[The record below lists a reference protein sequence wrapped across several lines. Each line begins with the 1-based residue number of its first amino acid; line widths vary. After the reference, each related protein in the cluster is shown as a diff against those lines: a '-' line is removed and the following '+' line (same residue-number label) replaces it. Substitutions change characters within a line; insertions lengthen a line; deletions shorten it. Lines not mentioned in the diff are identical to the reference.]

1 MVRSPRFRSTLAPL
15 ALVLLTCALA
25 VSVPR
30 AGATDPFPNVGI
42 ATLSSDHFMIHYD
55 RTDHST
61 LCPTVYIT
69 QEQAGRVL
77 GMAERAYDLYRSW
90 GYSAPILDS
99 ADGDSLIDIS
109 VDEFD
114 QVPNQC
120 ISFGSI
126 ALSIPREVDGTL
138 SRWNALINPVL
149 PAGAGEVHL
158 DSQKGLLYHVLAHE
172 VFHLFQHAIYPT
184 NDQWLEEGTAE
195 WAAVRADGSAS
206 NLGQIRAVD
215 CVGAECGETEADRA
229 GYPGWLLWEYLAEGY
244 GDTAV
249 KAVWDRV
256 AAVNDPTV
264 PATSDLSD
272 VLATHSTTLATFFND
287 FTTARLTG
295 SMTFPGLAGVLP
307 QPQTTV
313 SVGAIS
319 GPLPTSVVAVN
330 HLGVGY
336 VGLQHGGDTAS
347 PCYAATLT
355 LNVTMPSG
363 ITATPYFYANTTGAV
378 AKALTISGSTASL
391 TTPWNTC
398 AGSPT
403 AYLSLP
409 NDTLNANGKEFV
421 VTGSTLVD
429 TSTPATPTAPPT
441 HAPIYGPVVNAP
453 TVVAAPKVT
462 LHAPEVLKVN
472 AKTRQLRFIVF
483 STGDGKLRGT
493 LGSTAL
499 GSATLQAGNNDVRFL
514 LPPGLLKARRTSST
528 SVLQL
533 TSYSPSGARGMT
545 ITRRVTVKPAKRT
558 KRR

>member
-1 MVRSPRFRSTLAPL
+1 MTRSSRFRSTLAPL
-15 ALVLLTCALA
+15 ALVLLAGALA

-30 AGATDPFPNVGI
+30 AEATDPFPNVGI
-42 ATLSSDHFMIHYD
+42 ATLSSDHFEIHYD

-61 LCPTVYIT
+61 LCPTVYVT
-69 QEQAGRVL
+69 QEQAGQVL
-77 GMAERAYDLYRSW
+77 AMAERAYTLYSSW
-90 GYSAPILDS
+90 GYPAPVLDS
-99 ADGDSLIDIS
+99 GDGDSLLDIS

-120 ISFGSI
+120 ISSGAI
-126 ALSIPREVDGTL
+126 DPSIPREVDGTL
-138 SRWNALINPVL
+138 SRWNALTNPVA
-149 PAGAGEVHL
+149 PAGAGQIHL
-158 DSQKGLLYHVLAHE
+158 DSQKGLLYHVVAHE
-172 VFHLFQHAIYPT
+172 VFHLFQRTIYPT

-195 WAAVRADGSAS
+195 WAAVRAEGSAS
-206 NLGQIRAVD
+206 NLGQIRAID
-215 CVGAECGETEADRA
+215 CVGAECGETETDRA
-229 GYPGWLLWEYLAEGY
+229 GYPGWLLFEYLAERY
-244 GDTAV
+244 GDSAV

-256 AAVNDPTV
+256 AAVNNPTI

-272 VLATHSTTLATFFND
+272 VLATHGTTLASFFND

-307 QPQTTV
+307 QPQTSV

-319 GPLPTSVVAVN
+319 GPLPSAVVAVN

-336 VGLQHGGDTAS
+336 VGLEHGGDPAS

-355 LNVTMPSG
+355 VNVSMPSG

-378 AKALTISGSTASL
+378 AKALTVSGSTASI

-409 NDTLNANGKEFV
+409 NDTLNGNGKEFV
-421 VTGSTLVD
+421 VTGSTTVD
-429 TSTPATPTAPPT
+429 PSTPATPSAPPAR
-441 HAPIYGPVVNAP
+441 APVSGPVVTAP
-453 TVVAAPKVT
+453 TVAVAPKVT
-462 LHAPEVLKVN
+462 LHAPEVLRVS
-472 AKTRQLRFIVF
+472 AKARQLRFIVF
-483 STGDGKLRGT
+483 STGEGKLRAT
-493 LGSTAL
+493 LGATNLGTAN
-499 GSATLQAGNNDVRFL
+499 LQAGNNDLRFL
-514 LPPGLLKARRTSST
+514 LPAGLLKVRRTSST
-528 SVLQL
+528 TTLEL

-545 ITRRVTVKPAKRT
+545 ITRRVAVQPAKRN